1 MSRPID
7 HSRRLELATRAAEVL
22 EREGLGIS
30 AERLATALGIK
41 RPTLLYYLP
50 THAHVIETA
59 LVALMTEQAVEVMAA
74 IEAHA
79 HPIDRLFAQ
88 MRAVHAFHAGREH
101 RIVFLT
107 QAIATIG
114 GARGQEIVQRGVE
127 VFAAQR
133 KEAAARVRE
142 GIAKGEVVPCDAEA
156 LVATMRALTDGLMVQ
171 RVTDGLALGGA
182 HELVWSRLLSP
193 LKRTPTP
200 DASRKRG
207 ADATKRSDEK
217 SKRSDESQRSDEKSQ
232 RSDEKSK
239 RSDEK
244 RSATK
249 TRTKSGSAKDDSG
262 KKTASR
268 RAR

>member
-1 MSRPID
+1 VCSSD
-7 HSRRLELATRAAEVL
+7 LTRAAEVL

-79 HPIDRLFAQ
+79 HPIDRLYAQ

-142 GIAKGEVVPCDAEA
+142 GIAKGEVVPCDADA

-217 SKRSDESQRSDEKSQ
+217 SQRSVESK